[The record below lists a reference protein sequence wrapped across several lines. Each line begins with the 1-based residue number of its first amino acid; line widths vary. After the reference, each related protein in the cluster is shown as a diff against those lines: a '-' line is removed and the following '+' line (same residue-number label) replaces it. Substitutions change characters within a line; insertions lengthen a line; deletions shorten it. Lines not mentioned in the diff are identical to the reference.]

1 MLAKWNVKLIAVS
14 FLFSLMIDLHKER
27 PALQQSQIQ
36 VEKWL
41 PPLRG
46 LFSKS
51 PAERHAC

>member
-14 FLFSLMIDLHKER
+14 FLFSLRIAVHKER
-27 PALQQSQIQ
+27 PALQQSQIH
-36 VEKWL
+36 VEKWI

-51 PAERHAC
+51 QAERHAC

>member
-36 VEKWL
+36 VEKWI